1 MVECDKGNRSYVF
14 SVYRILLFRASDPIS
29 LRESKRYSF
38 PVTVQIVPLSFMAY
52 HKAQFSVPFCF
63 YCTHNLCQGSLTQF
77 PTVNLP
83 MIASYTMLLRDQLDS
98 RNSTTQS
105 CVADVKRWV
114 TQYKLQLREGKT
126 EAVVVHSQ
134 NSPNLPLSIKIGQK
148 DIRFSRAAES
158 LGVIFDDKLS
168 IIQQISKLCHN
179 KLVKCVSLLTWNCVE
194 SLS

>member
-1 MVECDKGNRSYVF
+1 MLATYLLGVIFMVECDKGNRSYVF

-63 YCTHNLCQGSLTQF
+63 YCTRNLCQGSLTQF

-98 RNSTTQS
+98 GNSTTQS

-114 TQYKLQLREGKT
+114 TQYKL
-126 EAVVVHSQ
+126 
-134 NSPNLPLSIKIGQK
+134 
-148 DIRFSRAAES
+148 
-158 LGVIFDDKLS
+158 
-168 IIQQISKLCHN
+168 
-179 KLVKCVSLLTWNCVE
+179 
-194 SLS
+194 